1 MSVGRQCQGCDV
13 AQYSPRMPRPKKTPP
28 TSESAAETSPPG
40 APPPPKVKE
49 FHPLFPALDM
59 RSISSLWVY
68 RLVCARGQ
76 RRAEVPEML
85 DGPLDPGA
93 ITSDAM
99 LRNYGPG
106 VIRLIARSHN
116 GGIIGHPITMRFPD
130 ERGHVPVLP
139 EEFGGA
145 GPEQAPAAPAD
156 PLRVELELLKQRM
169 TEERQSWK
177 EILKEEREQRRA
189 DVLALTALSE
199 KILEAKSA
207 VAAPAPSA
215 EAPAQRGDGWMR
227 QEFQRLSRELE
238 KTNKELQE
246 KKEAFFKLQVKKG
259 DQPEELGLDKMMQ
272 IANFMREFMREGAG
286 HGGAVGAAPSPAPAA
301 TVPEGFINFAGE
313 VIPGLELLDAAIKSE
328 GGDVAKALSD
338 DGLATFKRLHA
349 KGMLPRSYEQRLL
362 PVLGPVG

>member
-1 MSVGRQCQGCDV
+1 
-13 AQYSPRMPRPKKTPP
+13 MPRPKKTPP
-28 TSESAAETSPPG
+28 TSESAAGAGPPG

-93 ITSDAM
+93 ITSDAV

-145 GPEQAPAAPAD
+145 GPEQAPAAPPD
-156 PLRVELELLKQRM
+156 PLRVELALLKQRLDDERADAKQRAADDRAAWKAILE
-169 TEERQSWK
+169 EERA
-177 EILKEEREQRRA
+177 QRRA
-189 DVLALTALSE
+189 DVDSMVKLTE
-199 KILEAKSA
+199 RVLEAQKA
-207 VAAPAPSA
+207 MAAPAPES
-215 EAPAQRGDGWMR
+215 APARSDAWMR

-238 KTNKELQE
+238 KTNKELQD
-246 KKEAFFKLQVKKG
+246 KKEQFFKLQVKKG
-259 DQPEELGLDKMMQ
+259 DAPEEFGLDKMMQ
-272 IANFMREFMREGAG
+272 VANFMREFMREGAA
-286 HGGAVGAAPSPAPAA
+286 HGGAGGAAPSPAPAA
-301 TVPEGFINFAGE
+301 TVPEGFINLAGE